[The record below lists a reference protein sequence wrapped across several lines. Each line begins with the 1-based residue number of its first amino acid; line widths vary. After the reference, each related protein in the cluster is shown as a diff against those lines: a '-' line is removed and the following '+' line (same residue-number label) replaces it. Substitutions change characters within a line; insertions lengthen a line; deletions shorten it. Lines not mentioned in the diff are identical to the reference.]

1 MRIVITSKQPTTRQ
15 AIGLLLQ
22 TRLNAEI
29 VGDTGELEGLTNLVK
44 SNHPD
49 IVLLDE
55 GLVQNKLDEVLASLR
70 MLDPSPAVIVLAKS
84 DKVEQAALAAGAD
97 KTVLIGSEP
106 KELLIALQ
114 SVQLEREDI

>member
-15 AIGLLLQ
+15 AIGLLLR

-29 VGDTGELEGLTNLVK
+29 VGDTGEMEELTNLVK
-44 SNHPD
+44 ANHPD

-84 DKVEQAALAAGAD
+84 DKVEQAALAASAD

>member
-1 MRIVITSKQPTTRQ
+1 
-15 AIGLLLQ
+15 
-22 TRLNAEI
+22 
-29 VGDTGELEGLTNLVK
+29 
-44 SNHPD
+44 
-49 IVLLDE
+49 
-55 GLVQNKLDEVLASLR
+55 

-114 SVQLEREDI
+114 SVQLEREDILITCPMS

>member
-1 MRIVITSKQPTTRQ
+1 MRIIIASKQPPTRQ
-15 AIGLLLQ
+15 AIGLLLR

>member
-1 MRIVITSKQPTTRQ
+1 MRIVIASKQPATRQ
-15 AIGLLLQ
+15 AIGLLLR

-29 VGDTGELEGLTNLVK
+29 VGDTGEMEGLTNLVK
-44 SNHPD
+44 ANHPD

-55 GLVQNKLDEVLASLR
+55 GLVQKALNEVLASLR

-84 DKVEQAALAAGAD
+84 DKVEQAALTAGAD

-106 KELLIALQ
+106 KELLIALRN
-114 SVQLEREDI
+114 VQLERENI